1 MQESKGNEKHV
12 TMIQTY
18 REKIEKEL
26 SDICS
31 DVIAILQTNLIPKA
45 ASPESKVFYYKMY
58 ALFSNNKI
66 LGAQLTVIFLFF
78 FFLRVGDYHRY
89 LAEFSQGDH
98 RNKASTSSLEGY
110 KAASE
115 VADKEVMEKPLLFF

>member
-66 LGAQLTVIFLFF
+66 LGAQLTVIFFF
-78 FFLRVGDYHRY
+78 FF
-89 LAEFSQGDH
+89 
-98 RNKASTSSLEGY
+98 
-110 KAASE
+110 
-115 VADKEVMEKPLLFF
+115 FFF